1 MQYAKFR
8 IHSPG
13 DIVPFFPVNYGAEHE
28 STLWLKYSVE
38 AHNKKGLREPAGGGG
53 GGRGPRAGHQS
64 LSSVIPAGLTYSH
77 CLQHDSVML

>member
-38 AHNKKGLREPAGGGG
+38 AHDKKGLWELAGREGEGSKGWT
-53 GGRGPRAGHQS
+53 S
-64 LSSVIPAGLTYSH
+64 ITVLSDPCRVDI
-77 CLQHDSVML
+77 